1 MDQSILGRGD
11 RFAADA
17 LGLYLLPG
25 LAALLPWS
33 LGFALLKRCAR
44 NERLYREAAEPAWA
58 AARGHC
64 PGSDEK
70 LWKYRFRLL
79 RLVDHADVYLTLLRG
94 RRWRARH
101 IVASGSWPEPGAC
114 VLLTYHWGTGNWIW
128 PLLRERGFEA
138 WFLARRPQGRSLGL
152 TRLSHW
158 FGRFR
163 GWALRRLGSRGA
175 LFTGGSSGEVTAAL
189 RDGHCVVGMLD
200 LPAQPQQN
208 AALLSLLDG
217 QVRFPLGLARL
228 GAEAPAQI
236 ALFSFGLDF
245 QSGQRDLRIEALP
258 ENLTEAQVME
268 RYAAHLDERLHAAP
282 EAWQIWREAP
292 AMFVTKAE

>member
-1 MDQSILGRGD
+1 MDQSILRRSA

-25 LAALLPWS
+25 IAALLPWS
-33 LGFALLKRCAR
+33 LGFALLKRCAHSQ
-44 NERLYREAAEPAWA
+44 RLYREAAEPAWA
-58 AARGHC
+58 AARAHC
-64 PGSDEK
+64 PGSDED

-94 RRWRARH
+94 KRWHSQH
-101 IVASGSWPEPGAC
+101 IVAAGSWPEPGAC

-128 PLLRERGFEA
+128 PLLRQRGFDA

-163 GWALRRLGSRGA
+163 GWALRRIGSRGA
-175 LFTGGSSGEVTAAL
+175 LFTGGSSAEVGAAL
-189 RDGHCVVGMLD
+189 RAGHCVVGMLD

-208 AALLSLLDG
+208 AVQLPLLDG
-217 QVRFPLGLARL
+217 QVRFPLGLVRL
-228 GAEAPAQI
+228 AAEASAQI

-245 QSGQRDLRIEALP
+245 QTGQRDLRIETLP
-258 ENLTEAQVME
+258 ANLAATQVME
-268 RYAAHLDERLHAAP
+268 RYAAHLHERLCAAP

-292 AMFVTKAE
+292 VMFVAKPD